1 MENNRKVKK
10 RKIKLTKLG
19 KEVVASIS
27 TLAIIGTGIG
37 IAHNVVNASS
47 KEQSITP
54 SLDTIQ
60 TDMENI
66 FEVNNLTPIINEASV
81 ESTNITTTP
90 IVLNETISTSS
101 ENEEEIEFFDTSTPI
116 IEDNLN
122 NSREITSVES
132 NEATIN
138 INSEL
143 TISMGFAPNRNEN
156 DDLIK
161 YNTVRQNYGPL
172 IDFISSQTRWDP
184 RLITAIIAQEN
195 PFKVDQSSN
204 YTYGITSI
212 TTVHQGQTYNY
223 GYFDENGN
231 HEIRSITVDVY
242 SLDNNDLFMG
252 GLYGN
257 VTTGD
262 YNAIITQIAILE
274 NYMVHINNSNSYLG
288 NIGSGILAMPAY
300 NSGVGSINNLA
311 RNNNNLNDSLN
322 DLVNG
327 SNPYADPYYFAH
339 VFYKIPNG
347 MTNNLYF
354 TSLNGETTS
363 FNVEFTNEIGGIS
376 VTNTNT
382 RTL

>member
-1 MENNRKVKK
+1 MDNKRKPKR

-27 TLAIIGTGIG
+27 TLAILGASIG
-37 IAHNVVNASS
+37 IAHNAVSAST
-47 KEQSITP
+47 KEQEVIPT
-54 SLDTIQ
+54 LETIQ
-60 TDMENI
+60 TDMEDI
-66 FEVNNLTPIINEASV
+66 FEVNELTPIINRYEV
-81 ESTNITTTP
+81 ETTSITPTPTTIETTETTTP
-90 IVLNETISTSS
+90 TET
-101 ENEEEIEFFDTSTPI
+101 EEEIQSIETTPSIEETI
-116 IEDNLN
+116 ITDETTPVETTLDLN
-122 NSREITSVES
+122 SS
-132 NEATIN
+132 
-138 INSEL
+138 L
-143 TISMGFAPNRNEN
+143 TISMGYAPNRNEN
-156 DDLIK
+156 DDLLK

-172 IDFISSQTRWDP
+172 IDYISSQTRWDP

-274 NYMVHINNSNSYLG
+274 NYMVQINNSNSYLG

-300 NSGVGSINNLA
+300 NSGVGSINNVA
-311 RNNNNLNDSLN
+311 RNNTNLNESLN
-322 DLVNG
+322 DLVNE

-347 MTNNLYF
+347 MTNDLYF
-354 TSLNGETTS
+354 TSLDGETTS
-363 FNVEFTNEIGGIS
+363 FNVEFTYEVGGIS
-376 VTNTNT
+376 ASNTNT
-382 RTL
+382 HTL